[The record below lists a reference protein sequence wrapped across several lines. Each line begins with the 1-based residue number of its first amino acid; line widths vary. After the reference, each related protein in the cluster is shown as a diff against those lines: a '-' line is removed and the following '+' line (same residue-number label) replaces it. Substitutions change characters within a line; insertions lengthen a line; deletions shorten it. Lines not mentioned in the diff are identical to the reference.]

1 MTVESPTSPSLQSL
15 LDFAIDAA
23 WQAGRITLRYY
34 QTPLRVDRKSDNSP
48 VTIADRE
55 SEQKLRE
62 MIAHYWPAHGI
73 IGEEFGE
80 TAPHAE
86 YTWIIDPID
95 GTKSFIHGIP
105 FYSVLVALVKDKQPI
120 VGVMSF
126 PALNEVIYA
135 GRGLGC
141 YWNGRRARVSDLGD
155 LSQATFLMTEI
166 PSSKHTWRGAFQRLV
181 DATAVQRTWCDAYA
195 YAMVATGR
203 AEVVIDPVMQV
214 WDCAPL
220 QPILEE
226 AGGRFTDFKG
236 DATIYGGSAFATNN
250 AVFDAAFALLK

>member
-1 MTVESPTSPSLQSL
+1 MSAEPSLQSL

-34 QTPLRVDRKSDNSP
+34 QTPLRVDRKSDSSP

-62 MIAHYWPAHGI
+62 LIAHAWPTHGI
-73 IGEEFGE
+73 IGEEYGE
-80 TAPHAE
+80 TAPDAE
-86 YTWIIDPID
+86 YQWIIDPID
-95 GTKSFIHGIP
+95 GTKSFIHGVP
-105 FYSVLVALVKDKQPI
+105 FYSVLVALTKNRQPLL
-120 VGVMSF
+120 GVMNF
-126 PALNEVIYA
+126 PAMNEVIYA

-141 YWNGRRARVSDLGD
+141 YWNGRRARVSDVSD
-155 LSQATFLMTEI
+155 LKASTFLMTEI
-166 PSSKHTWRGAFQRLV
+166 PSTRHSWRDAFQRLV

-226 AGGRFTDFKG
+226 AGGRFTDWTG
-236 DATIYGGSAFATNN
+236 AATIYGGSAFATNV
-250 AVFDAAFALLK
+250 ALFEPAFALLK